1 MRVHLFVPCYVDQ
14 FYPQVG
20 IATLRLLEGLG
31 LDVVYPRN
39 QTCCGQPMA
48 NSGAE
53 EAALGTYRHF
63 ADVFAGA
70 EYIVCPSGSCV
81 HHVAAHY
88 DILEQTAAVTQVRA
102 AVYELCE
109 FLVDVLEVPRLRAR
123 FPHRVGIH
131 QSCHGLRGLRLASDS
146 ERVEEP
152 YSKLTPL
159 LDQVEGLEVVPLD
172 RVDECCGF
180 GGTFAVAQEA
190 LSVRMGRDRVSDHER
205 HGAEYIVS
213 ADMSCLMHM
222 EGLIRREGRPIGV
235 KHIAEILIAQ

>member
-14 FYPQVG
+14 LYPQVG
-20 IATLRLLEGLG
+20 IATLTLLERLG
-31 LDVVYPRN
+31 CEVVYPRG

-53 EAALGTYRHF
+53 AAAADTYRHF
-63 ADVFAGA
+63 AEVFAGA

-88 DILEQTAAVTQVRA
+88 DVIEQTPAVVQVRA

-109 FLVDVLEVPRLRAR
+109 FVVDVLGAPRLEAR
-123 FPHRVGIH
+123 FPYRVGVH

-146 ERVEEP
+146 ERVEP
-152 YSKLTPL
+152 AFSKLAPL
-159 LDQVEGLEVVPLD
+159 LEQVEGLEIVPLD

-190 LSVRMGRDRVSDHER
+190 LSVRMGRDRIADHER

-222 EGLIRREGRPIGV
+222 EGLIRREGKPLGV
-235 KHIAEILIAQ
+235 KHIAEILVAQ